1 MPSLAAGPYRSL
13 VILLV
18 TLTLIGC
25 ASRGPYQVELMPA
38 PEVYQDG
45 AIDPFAG
52 TDREA
57 QQLQTKILYA
67 TSRQPATEPDK
78 ERFYRNERGYLLRL
92 GYGEIMHADGK
103 IDWEEARRIS
113 LLKNRNEKYPL
124 KVTDVSEL
132 GVLKE
137 STSAFTDPTLL
148 SENLNRPGLEFAKL
162 INDKLAI
169 SEKKDIFIY
178 VHGYKVIFENPL
190 LVATELWHFTGYDGV
205 FIAYSWPSTPK
216 ALAYVSDIETASMSA
231 HFLRTFIEYLSQDTH
246 AARIHILG
254 YSAGTRV
261 VIEALAQ
268 LSLIYSDPDNPS
280 VRPTTRVGQVILVGS
295 DYDRGL
301 FAAALEDGLLST
313 VDTLTVYLSD
323 TDEALGFSSWL
334 FNRNRLGELFDEDM
348 PQHISELFNSR
359 DDFFLVD
366 VTPAE
371 NAHAGNGHSYF
382 RQSPWVSSD
391 VLMTLYNGLPPAE
404 RGLVKKGDL
413 PTYTFPEN
421 YVVRLRALLTERY
434 PELATELPV
443 TDY

>member
-1 MPSLAAGPYRSL
+1 
-13 VILLV
+13 
-18 TLTLIGC
+18 
-25 ASRGPYQVELMPA
+25 
-38 PEVYQDG
+38 
-45 AIDPFAG
+45 
-52 TDREA
+52 
-57 QQLQTKILYA
+57 
-67 TSRQPATEPDK
+67 
-78 ERFYRNERGYLLRL
+78 
-92 GYGEIMHADGK
+92 MHADGK

-124 KVTDVSEL
+124 KVTNVSEL

-137 STSAFTDPTLL
+137 SISAFTDPTLVP
-148 SENLNRPGLEFAKL
+148 ENLNKPGPEFAKL

-169 SEKKDIFIY
+169 SEKKDVFIY

-231 HFLRTFIEYLSQDTH
+231 HYLRIFIEYLSQNTN

-334 FNRNRLGELFDEDM
+334 FNRNRLGELFDDDM
-348 PQHISELFNSR
+348 PQHIRELLNSR

-421 YVVRLRALLTERY
+421 YVVRLRALLAERY

-443 TDY
+443 SDY